1 MSVLTIN
8 KLTASVGAE
17 VTGLDS
23 DLLATDD
30 ALGRA
35 VLDALEDNGVLVFPG
50 LGLDPEAQVA
60 FCRRLGAIDHS
71 SDGHHPIAGIY
82 PVTLDKSKN
91 SSADY
96 LRATFDWHI
105 DGCTPT
111 NDECP
116 QKATVLSAK
125 QVAERGGETEFANSY
140 AAYEAFSDE
149 EKQRFGALR
158 VVHSLEAS
166 QRRVHP
172 DPSPELVAKW
182 RSRPTHEHPL
192 VWTHRSGRKSLVL
205 GASADYLR
213 ATFDWHIDGCTPTN
227 GECPQKATVL
237 SAKQVADRGG
247 ETEFANSY
255 AAYEAFSE
263 DEKER
268 FGALRVMHSLEASQR
283 RVHADP
289 SPELLAKWR
298 SRPTH
303 EHPLVW
309 THRSGRKSL
318 VLGASADYVVG
329 MGLDEGRAL
338 LADLLDRATRRDLVY
353 SHRWSVGDTVIW
365 DNNGV
370 LHRAAPYDRE
380 SPREM
385 LRTTVLGDEPI
396 Q

>member
-1 MSVLTIN
+1 MSLLTIN

-23 DLLATDD
+23 DTLAGDD
-30 ALGRA
+30 ALGAA

-50 LGLDPEAQVA
+50 LGLTPEAQVA
-60 FCRRLGAIDHS
+60 FCRRLGQIDHS
-71 SDGHHPIAGIY
+71 SDGHHPVAGIY

-91 SSADY
+91 ASADY

-149 EKQRFGALR
+149 EKQRFGTLR

-172 DPSPELVAKW
+172 DPSAELVAKW

-205 GASADYLR
+205 GASADY
-213 ATFDWHIDGCTPTN
+213 
-227 GECPQKATVL
+227 
-237 SAKQVADRGG
+237 
-247 ETEFANSY
+247 
-255 AAYEAFSE
+255 
-263 DEKER
+263 
-268 FGALRVMHSLEASQR
+268 
-283 RVHADP
+283 
-289 SPELLAKWR
+289 
-298 SRPTH
+298 
-303 EHPLVW
+303 
-309 THRSGRKSL
+309 
-318 VLGASADYVVG
+318 VVG
-329 MGLDEGRAL
+329 LDPDEGRAL
-338 LADLLDRATRRDLVY
+338 LAELLDRATKPGLVY
-353 SHRWSVGDTVIW
+353 SHRWSIGDTVIW

-370 LHRAAPYDRE
+370 LHRAAPYDSG